1 MKTLRVLS
9 ALIIVLL
16 VGCFSF
22 MITVLILGNFNAFFI
37 SGGILVGLII
47 AGFVIKKVFQNL
59 DQKEHKTEEQKH

>member
-59 DQKEHKTEEQKH
+59 DQKEQKTEEQKQ